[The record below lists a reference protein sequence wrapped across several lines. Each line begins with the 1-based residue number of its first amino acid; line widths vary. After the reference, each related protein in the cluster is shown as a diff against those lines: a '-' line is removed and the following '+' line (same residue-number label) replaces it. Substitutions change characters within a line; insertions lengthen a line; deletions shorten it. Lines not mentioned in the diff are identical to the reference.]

1 MYIISTDYSIKLT
14 RMSNI
19 QNRDLCYPETC
30 THEWSLTHL
39 QASLHVSDATVLNMT
54 SRRTELI
61 PQQAVK
67 YEVRWKET
75 LCDKRKYAIP
85 DTWSDSCRET
95 LMYLSGR
102 TCTEGDRFARPM
114 RRTWNKEIRS
124 YDLPAF
130 FSSFALEENSLFIIF
145 FQRISLFFFSD
156 LFKSSS
162 TWEWG
167 PWFVQKIKTI
177 GHEVNLLILK
187 FTSRKRWMT
196 KWHWD

>member
-1 MYIISTDYSIKLT
+1 MYIISTDYSIKST

-19 QNRDLCYPETC
+19 QNHDLCYPETC

-124 YDLPAF
+124 CDLPAF
-130 FSSFALEENSLFIIF
+130 FFLPSRWRKMAF
-145 FQRISLFFFSD
+145 SLFFFSGMNFSD